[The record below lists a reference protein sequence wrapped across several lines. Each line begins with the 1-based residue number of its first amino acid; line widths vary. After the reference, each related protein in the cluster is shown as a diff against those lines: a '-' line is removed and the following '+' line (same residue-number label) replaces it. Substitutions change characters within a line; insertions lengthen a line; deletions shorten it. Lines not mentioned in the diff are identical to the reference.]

1 MTLTRSPFF
10 FALALAW
17 SATLAQAGE
26 FPTAPDTARLVP
38 ADSLP
43 IPAEPAM
50 RFSPADS
57 LDRMLGEQTLRLVT
71 EEAWLRAP
79 FGDHMITPYD
89 VWQSRRPGRFD
100 RGEVSDGDAELLAD
114 YNRVDQLRIGLGIE
128 AQRPETLLP
137 RFGARLEYATGRKR
151 WLSGVQMEQPLAP
164 PARLVAGVS
173 WVRRTDHSDL
183 QQVDD
188 AENSLALLFGRSD
201 YRDYFERE
209 GFGGYLAWRVPDLS
223 TISVHLRRDRY
234 RSLATNRGTRSWFH
248 RDRELREN
256 PAVDEGEQRSVILR
270 SERLAR
276 HTHRVRGGFYHWI
289 ELERA
294 GRALGGDFTYTRA
307 LADLRSVLR
316 LSPGSTL
323 SVRAVAGAT
332 TAGNLPRQKAFTAGG
347 VDGLRAHAFAQYSG
361 DQMVL
366 GQAEYSAGL
375 WPIRTGSFDSD
386 LQIVAFVDL
395 GRAWSN
401 PERTW
406 DVNRQSLAVDGGF
419 GLATADDD
427 LRLYF
432 ARDLQRT
439 DGDFV
444 ISLRLQRPF

>member
-1 MTLTRSPFF
+1 MNVTCTTIVL
-10 FALALAW
+10 ALALVACGGPVR
-17 SATLAQAGE
+17 AGE
-26 FPTAPDTARLVP
+26 FPTAPDTGRLVP

-43 IPAEPAM
+43 IPAEPAI

-57 LDRMLGEQTLRLVT
+57 LDRMLGEPNLRLVA

-79 FGDHMITPYD
+79 FGDRMLTPYE
-89 VWQSRRPGRFD
+89 VWQSRRPRRFD
-100 RGEVSDGDAELLAD
+100 RGGVADGDAELLAD
-114 YNRVDQLRIGLGIE
+114 YNRVDQLRIGLGLE
-128 AQRPETLLP
+128 AQRPESLLP
-137 RFGARLEYATGRKR
+137 RFGARIEYATGRKR
-151 WLSGVQMEQPLAP
+151 WLSGVQLEQPLAP
-164 PARLVAGVS
+164 PARLVAGIS

-183 QQVDD
+183 QLVDD
-188 AENSLALLFGRSD
+188 VENSLALLFGRSD

-209 GFGGYLAWRVPDLS
+209 GHGAYLAWRVPDLS

-256 PAVDEGEQRSVILR
+256 PAVDDGEQRSVILR

-294 GRALGGDFTYTRA
+294 GRSLGGDFTYTRA

-316 LSPGSTL
+316 LSPASTL
-323 SVRAVAGAT
+323 SMRAVAGAT
-332 TAGNLPRQKAFTAGG
+332 TAGDLPRQKAFTAGG
-347 VDGLRAHAFAQYSG
+347 VDGLRAHAFSEYSG

-366 GQAEYSAGL
+366 GQAEYSVGL

-386 LQIVAFVDL
+386 LQVIAFVDL

-406 DVNRQSLAVDGGF
+406 DVNRQAMAVDGGF
-419 GLATADDD
+419 GVATADDD

-432 ARDLQRT
+432 ARDLQHT